1 MSADAVCTL
10 LELWP
15 RAMECGVSSEGAGSK
30 KQEGVI
36 LQEGNFGPY
45 E

>member
-1 MSADAVCTL
+1 MTREVMSADAFCTL
-10 LELWP
+10 LEL
-15 RAMECGVSSEGAGSK
+15 CGVSSQGAGLK

-36 LQEGNFGPY
+36 LQEGNFGPF